1 MIMNWLRSSCA
12 IVLFASLLPA
22 QTPTVSSGG
31 VVNAAS
37 FTFPVA
43 PGALISIFGSNLAPQ
58 NAAASQIP
66 LPMSLAGV
74 SVRFNNNIFAPL
86 LFVSPTQINAQL
98 PWEVAANGAATV
110 VVNNSG
116 VESAPQTVQ
125 VSLFSPAVFSAQ
137 GYAIAIHVNGTLVA
151 PKTSP
156 AMPGE
161 TLQLL
166 ATGLGPVT
174 PAPVTGSNSLDVPRN
189 TTTTPKVLIGGASA
203 QVTFSGLS
211 PQFVGV
217 YQVNFVVPPTSANGD
232 NIPLQ
237 IQIGETAS
245 SGLTNVA
252 IGGAGWTQWGQN
264 PRHTGS
270 VPIVAQDA
278 NRILADMIYDPLA
291 STAQAAEGGDLLV
304 HYQVPLVDGND
315 VYMEFKTGSFDLSR
329 FSTQTWGENRF
340 TWQDGQLV
348 QARSFT
354 SDWKAPGS
362 VQDFWEPVFHAVL
375 ANSALYLPGASG
387 SIIKFNKDTGEIVQ
401 RIAPFGTDPNAYE
414 SGPIT
419 ADSNGNLFYNAI
431 QIVVDPMSGFFQNDA
446 MDSWLVKVTPDGS
459 VSMVSYKTLTTP
471 EAPASS
477 ARCQLTFGQTQLP
490 WPPSPTAVP
499 SGSNMCGTQRVALNV
514 APAIGPDGTIYS
526 VTRAHFNSRY
536 SFLVAIN
543 PDLTKK
549 WAASLR
555 DRFHDGC
562 GVPVSAGGWLP
573 PNGAQGGC
581 RAGAPLG
588 VDPATNR
595 PGDGTVIDSS
605 SSSPTVAPDGTILY
619 GAFTRYNYSQ
629 GHLMHFDTNG
639 KFLNAFGF
647 GWDYTPGIYS
657 HDGTWSVVIKNN
669 HYGNDGSYC
678 SDATACPPDRTA
690 TNPNSPEAYF
700 ISQLSSNLTLE
711 WSFQNTNTLSCSRNA
726 DGTLTCVSDHP
737 SGFEWCVNAP
747 VIDANGT
754 VFANSEDGNV
764 IEIGQGG
771 VLKQKIFQLLAIGAS
786 YTPASLGGDGKIY
799 TQNDGHLFVVG
810 K

>member
-1 MIMNWLRSSCA
+1 MNCLRPA
-12 IVLFASLLPA
+12 FVLVLLTSLLPA
-22 QTPTVSSGG
+22 QTPAVSSGG

-37 FTFPVA
+37 FTVPVA
-43 PGALISIFGSNLAPQ
+43 PGALISIFGVNLAPQ
-58 NAAASQIP
+58 IAAASQIP

-74 SVRFNNNIFAPL
+74 SVRFNNNVFAPL
-86 LFVSPTQINAQL
+86 LFVSSTQINAQL
-98 PWEVAANGAATV
+98 PWEVAANGTV
-110 VVNNSG
+110 TVIVNNNG

-125 VSLFSPAVFSAQ
+125 VSSFSPAVFSAQ
-137 GYAIAIHVNGTLVA
+137 GNAIAIHADGTLVA

-174 PAPVTGSNSLDVPRN
+174 PAAVTGSNSLDALRSTP
-189 TTTTPKVLIGGASA
+189 TTPVVSIGGVSA

-217 YQVNFVVPPTSANGD
+217 YQVNFVVPSTVPNGD
-232 NIPLQ
+232 NVPLQ
-237 IQIGETAS
+237 IQIGGTATS
-245 SGLTNVA
+245 KQTNLA
-252 IGGAGWTQWGQN
+252 ISGAGWTQWGQN
-264 PRHTGS
+264 QRHTGS
-270 VPIVAQDA
+270 MAVVAQDA

-291 STAQAAEGGDLLV
+291 PTAQAAEGGDLLV

-315 VYMEFKTGSFDLSR
+315 VYMEFKAGPFDLSR

-340 TWQDGQLV
+340 TWQNGQLV
-348 QARSFT
+348 QVRSFT

-387 SIIKFNKDTGEIVQ
+387 SIIKFNKDTGETIQ
-401 RIAPFGTDPNAYE
+401 RIAPFGTDANTYE
-414 SGPIT
+414 TGPIT
-419 ADSNGNLFYNAI
+419 GDSGGNLYYNAI
-431 QIVVDPMSGFFQNDA
+431 HIVVDPMSGFFHNDA
-446 MDSWLVKVTPDGS
+446 IDSWLVKVSPDGAF
-459 VSMVSYKTLTTP
+459 SMVSYKTLTAS
-471 EAPASS
+471 EAPAPT
-477 ARCQLTFGQTQLP
+477 ARCQLTFGMTQLP

-499 SGSNMCGTQRVALNV
+499 SGSNACGTQRVAMNV
-514 APAIGPDGTIYS
+514 APAIASDGTIYS

-555 DRFHDGC
+555 ERFHDGC

-573 PNGAQGGC
+573 PNGAPGGC
-581 RAGAPLG
+581 RAGALPG

-619 GAFTRYNYSQ
+619 GAYTRYNYAQ
-629 GHLMHFDTNG
+629 GHLMHFDANG
-639 KFLNAFGF
+639 NFLNAFGF
-647 GWDYTPGIYS
+647 GWDHTPGIYS

-669 HYGNDGSYC
+669 HYGGGSYC
-678 SDATACPPDRTA
+678 ADDTACPPDRTP
-690 TNPNSPEAYF
+690 TNPDSPEAYF
-700 ISQLSSNLTLE
+700 ISQLSSNLILE
-711 WSFQNTNTLSCSRNA
+711 WSFQNTNTQSCSRNA
-726 DGTLTCVSDHP
+726 NGTLDCVSDHP
-737 SGFEWCVNAP
+737 HGFEWCVNAP

-764 IEIGQGG
+764 FEIGQGG